1 VETGG
6 RLPAHSPKPVPQ
18 VLVHFGSGA
27 NEANA
32 VAGEIRKAGNRA
44 DTVAAERLAPAG
56 PHK

>member
-1 VETGG
+1 
-6 RLPAHSPKPVPQ
+6 VPQ

-32 VAGEIRKAGNRA
+32 VADEIRKAGNRA